1 MIEIVKYI
9 DLSEFKFWGN
19 AKVLRDELS
28 NYEMDVIEDCL
39 DDILAIIP
47 DDLIGS
53 GRRFKPYDETLVN
66 DVFAYCQDYVVRPL
80 GYSDYEEFLEEHT
93 ND

>member
-1 MIEIVKYI
+1 MIEIAKFI
-9 DLSEFKFWGN
+9 ELRSFEFWGN
-19 AKVLRDELS
+19 AKVLRFELS
-28 NYEMDVIEDCL
+28 SYEMDVIEDYL

-53 GRRFKPYDETLVN
+53 GRRFKPYSEALIN
-66 DVFAYCQDYVVRPL
+66 DMFAYCQDYIVRPL
-80 GYSDYEEFLEEHT
+80 GYNDYEEFLEEHA